1 MLEATEEIKDKLREQ
16 AHEMSRP
23 FCYMDYITVPLDED
37 DNAVCPKCGTD
48 DLMRE
53 LEGVGVEYGYDWIM
67 EHIVKEE
74 GTAIDAD
81 EMYDDLLDEC
91 NEPFKLGDLEY
102 SPSQVLKNVDPTAYE
117 MGKHEYLDSLVE
129 DGQLVCLGDTYYQL
143 DL

>member
-74 GTAIDAD
+74 GTAIDGD

-91 NEPFKLGDLEY
+91 YEPFKLGDLEY
-102 SPSQVLKNVDPTAYE
+102 SPSQVLRDVDPTAYRI
-117 MGKHEYLDSLVE
+117 GKQDYLDSLVE
-129 DGQLVCLGDTYYQL
+129 DGQLVCLDGTYYQL

>member
-1 MLEATEEIKDKLREQ
+1 MLEATEEIKDKFREQ

-37 DNAVCPKCGTD
+37 GNAVCPKCGTD

-81 EMYDDLLDEC
+81 EMYADLLDEC
-91 NEPFKLGDLEY
+91 YEPFKMGDLEY
-102 SPSQVLKNVDPTAYE
+102 SPSQVLKDVDPTAYRI
-117 MGKHEYLDSLVE
+117 GKQDYLDSLVE
-129 DGQLVCLGDTYYQL
+129 DGQLVCLDGTYYQL